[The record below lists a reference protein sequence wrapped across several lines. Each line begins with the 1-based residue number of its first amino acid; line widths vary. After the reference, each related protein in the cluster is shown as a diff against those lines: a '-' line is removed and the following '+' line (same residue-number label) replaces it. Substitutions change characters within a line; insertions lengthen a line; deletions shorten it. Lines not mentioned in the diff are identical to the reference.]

1 MPMSLLQEL
10 LGKKILSFYHKV
22 ETSPNKKKGYAKEQ
36 SGQSHKELDAT
47 QTEQQQ
53 DLLRQ
58 LLGIRFTALGVQSE
72 VSSTSPLVPE

>member
-22 ETSPNKKKGYAKEQ
+22 ETSPNKKKGHAKEQ
-36 SGQSHKELDAT
+36 SGQSHKGLDTT

-72 VSSTSPLVPE
+72 VSSTSPLFPG